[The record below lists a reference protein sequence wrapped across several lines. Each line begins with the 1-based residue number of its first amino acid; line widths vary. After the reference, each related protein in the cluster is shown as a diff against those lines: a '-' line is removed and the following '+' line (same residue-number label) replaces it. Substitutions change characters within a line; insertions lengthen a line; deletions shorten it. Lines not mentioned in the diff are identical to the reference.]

1 MILFGNSQIAF
12 AFLVVDSHRAFCDN
26 RLIKQETV
34 EGVFEGNVQI
44 ELRRESCAYFVVDSH
59 Q

>member
-12 AFLVVDSHRAFCDN
+12 AFLVVDSHRAFCD
-26 RLIKQETV
+26 LPIKKGTV
-34 EGVFEGNVQI
+34 EGVFEGNSQI
-44 ELRRESCAYFVVDSH
+44 ELSRESCAYFVVDSN